1 MANIIFF
8 NPSCWQRP
16 RVVRGWYVFWCFTT
30 RLSAKPLSQSVG
42 GFNVTCIFNW
52 GVHTSI
58 LDRVCEELL
67 LGNELHSLKL
77 TAKAPKNG
85 WLEYYSP
92 IGEAYFQGRT
102 VSFRE
107 STLVEKKGQLPPKVT
122 GFMGGPSFSHTFF
135 LVPLKRLHLR
145 MQWWCETRLHF
156 LLSLSELVINSNW
169 K

>member
-1 MANIIFF
+1 M
-8 NPSCWQRP
+8 
-16 RVVRGWYVFWCFTT
+16 RGWYVFWCFTT

-52 GVHTSI
+52 RGCSH
-58 LDRVCEELL
+58 LDSGQGLRRTALGKRVPLPETNSSPLKIDGWNTTFL
-67 LGNELHSLKL
+67 LGFGPFSGAL
-77 TAKAPKNG
+77 A
-85 WLEYYSP
+85 
-92 IGEAYFQGRT
+92 

-122 GFMGGPSFSHTFF
+122 GFMGGPSFSNTFF

-156 LLSLSELVINSNW
+156 LLSLSELVINSN
-169 K
+169 